1 MQAFPHHYRVGASAQ
16 PESNVQIK
24 SADLP
29 ELVSAAP
36 AEFDGPGDQ
45 WSPEELLVAA
55 VADCFILTFKAVAA
69 ASRLPW
75 TDLQCEAEGTLDRV
89 DRVTQFTAFTVRARL
104 TLPAGEDAEK
114 ATRLLEKAE
123 SACLV
128 TNSLR
133 AETHLETD
141 VVTGD

>member
-1 MQAFPHHYRVGASAQ
+1 MQAFPHHYRVGANAQ
-16 PESNVQIK
+16 PESNVQIT
-24 SADLP
+24 AGDLP
-29 ELVSAAP
+29 GLVSSAP

-69 ASRLPW
+69 ASRLDW

-89 DRVTQFTAFTVRARL
+89 DRVTRFTAFTVRARL
-104 TLPAGEDAEK
+104 TLPAGGDTEK

-128 TNSLR
+128 TNSLH

-141 VVTGD
+141 VVSGD